1 MNRDEKIEELIKIHE
16 MDPRKALFG
25 CLIGGHWNGSFLHWF
40 LSFEKFKYALLEL
53 FPAVHELEGDE
64 LLTYQVELK
73 EILDKNKSDE
83 ITEKLRI
90 DINQYLE
97 LSGLD
102 WEARIAWYG
111 KFDELTHG
119 DTDFAKHIRRF
130 YYDTD
135 SVIGDNEIEEFV
147 DDIHTYGS

>member
-1 MNRDEKIEELIKIHE
+1 MNRDEKIEELIKIHV

-25 CLIGGHWNGSFLHWF
+25 CLIGGGWNGSFLHWF
-40 LSFEKFKYALLEL
+40 VSFDFFKYALLDL
-53 FPAVHELEGDE
+53 FPAAHLLEGDK
-64 LLTYQVELK
+64 LLTYQVGLK
-73 EILDKNKSDE
+73 EIFHKNKSDE

-97 LSGLD
+97 SSDVD
-102 WEARIAWYG
+102 WEDRISWYG

-119 DTDFAKHIRRF
+119 DTDFAKHIRVF

-135 SVIGDNEIEEFV
+135 SVINNNEIDGFIESL
-147 DDIHTYGS
+147 DTYGA